1 MYIRRVES
9 NLIRSRSVESGFHT
23 TVLEFEVSSSLEVSI
38 NDFSF
43 LLYRKHG
50 SIEKLWID
58 EKRWFCAFLPEIPA
72 IRSVYFLSTWRTWSS
87 ARFDSLS
94 VCITT
99 FNVNTALKQSKFPLD
114 ELIIQAVLIVSE
126 WKIFW
131 FQAEAVY
138 WEHYPVLA
146 GKWLRH
152 QCAHL
157 VSQRTTKKLF
167 RKRKNQVLCKFA

>member
-23 TVLEFEVSSSLEVSI
+23 TVLEFEVSSSHEVSI

-126 WKIFW
+126 WEIFW

-146 GKWLRH
+146 GKWLRN

-167 RKRKNQVLCKFA
+167 RERKNQVLCKFA